1 MSDFSEKAEMKT
13 TKGWNAIAKELKS
26 MEDEFV
32 YLANNRDRITGSFV
46 GEPVFFMDNRGP
58 CVAVNFY
65 DVGEQHR
72 VLLLTI
78 ADFKEVLK
86 ARAMHSEFD
95 DGLFDVMRLV
105 DHRGTSYLKVTLERK
120 HQKIP
125 ITAYFDLEKLF
136 GGA

>member
-1 MSDFSEKAEMKT
+1 MKGIR
-13 TKGWNAIAKELKS
+13 GWNAIAKELKS

-32 YLANNRDRITGSFV
+32 YLANNRDRITGTFI

-65 DVGEQHR
+65 DVSEQDR

-86 ARAMHSEFD
+86 ARAMHTDFSE
-95 DGLFDVMRLV
+95 GLFDVMRLV
-105 DHRGTSYLKVTLERK
+105 DHRGTNYLKVTFEKKR
-120 HQKIP
+120 QKVP
-125 ITAYFDLEKLF
+125 LAPHFDLERLF
-136 GGA
+136 GGS